1 MSYAI
6 PDDVVARW
14 GKQATPE
21 EIALIDV
28 RLGDVERMI
37 RRVIPDLDDQVDA
50 FANGDP
56 GIDVNDV
63 KQVESDA
70 VLRLARNPEGYL
82 SESDGSYTYQ
92 FRHDLSTG
100 SLSILPNEWLTLGVS
115 RGFKLVIP
123 NPEVPA

>member
-1 MSYAI
+1 MAYATSE
-6 PDDVVARW
+6 DVVARW
-14 GKQATPE
+14 AKQATPE
-21 EIALIDV
+21 EVALIDV
-28 RLGDVERMI
+28 RLEDVERMI
-37 RRVIPDLDDQVDA
+37 KRAIPDLDDQIAA
-50 FANGDP
+50 FDNGDP
-56 GIDVNDV
+56 GINVEDV

-100 SLSILPNEWLTLGVS
+100 SLTILPNEWWTLGVS
-115 RGFKLVIP
+115 RGFKLIIP

>member
-1 MSYAI
+1 
-6 PDDVVARW
+6 
-14 GKQATPE
+14 
-21 EIALIDV
+21 
-28 RLGDVERMI
+28 MI